1 VEHRYRTLDNNG
13 NSGLPLSNALAPLKV
28 QEIVGNYER
37 LVDGVIVSDQ
47 SADPYAHFL
56 SSKRS
61 VFQAELAKRGYPN
74 LPPDRG
80 SPFVNRKWEY
90 LTPPISGIYRRTS
103 TTRHEV
109 INGLLAWTLPTGQ
122 SHLFSGWTG
131 GIGPDSAPDLAAFA
145 QRALADA
152 RPSLAE
158 FSLSTFLGEIREG
171 LPKLLPAALMRD
183 KGSFFRSVGSDY
195 LNVQFGWIPFITTLR
210 DLGYSLYRAQHKLN
224 AITGTPVR
232 RHVRGPRFQDSRQFN
247 NVPLRIY
254 TGPRD
259 GGSDLN
265 RRILSGIGPNNGN
278 ITDAIGIGQVIET
291 IDSSLN
297 FSGSFVTLLPK
308 SFDDNTYIDRLN
320 QLIDVRITP
329 SVLWQLAPWSW
340 LVDWF
345 FDIQGTID
353 SNSLATDETLL
364 IHYAYASYK
373 AKYRQMIWGNS
384 TNASWTGPNQLYGL
398 TEGTY
403 YKRVRA
409 NPYGF
414 TVGTF
419 GGLNTS
425 QLAILAALGLSRG
438 R

>member
-1 VEHRYRTLDNNG
+1 
-13 NSGLPLSNALAPLKV
+13 
-28 QEIVGNYER
+28 
-37 LVDGVIVSDQ
+37 
-47 SADPYAHFL
+47 
-56 SSKRS
+56 
-61 VFQAELAKRGYPN
+61 
-74 LPPDRG
+74 
-80 SPFVNRKWEY
+80 
-90 LTPPISGIYRRTS
+90 
-103 TTRHEV
+103 
-109 INGLLAWTLPTGQ
+109 
-122 SHLFSGWTG
+122 
-131 GIGPDSAPDLAAFA
+131 
-145 QRALADA
+145 
-152 RPSLAE
+152 
-158 FSLSTFLGEIREG
+158 
-171 LPKLLPAALMRD
+171 
-183 KGSFFRSVGSDY
+183 
-195 LNVQFGWIPFITTLR
+195 
-210 DLGYSLYRAQHKLN
+210 
-224 AITGTPVR
+224 
-232 RHVRGPRFQDSRQFN
+232 VRGPRFQDSRQFD
-247 NVPLRIY
+247 NVSLRVY

-265 RRILSGIGPNNGN
+265 KRVPSGISPINGN
-278 ITDAIGIGQVIET
+278 ITDAIGTGQVIET
-291 IDSSLN
+291 IDSSFN